1 MPTKKTAEKAE
12 TKQTTVK
19 KEVSQKVE
27 TKSSETKAE
36 VKKAPAKKAPV
47 KKTTAAAKKDVEVKE
62 EVKKAPAKK
71 AATKKT
77 TATAKKAEVKEEA
90 AKKAPAKKAATK
102 KTTTAT
108 KKAEVKEE
116 AVKKAPA
123 KKAATKKTTTTAKKT
138 EVKEEVVKKAPA
150 KKAATKKTTTTDKK
164 AEVKKEAVKKAPA
177 KKTATKKSTTAKKSA
192 DKKQE
197 EKLAQYNNFAID
209 TCLEMAN
216 AMGVSMSYND
226 YEAML
231 LDQDDL
237 KAMTKQV
244 LDQYHVDAKAFSFE
258 KDGYDTDLIEVLF
271 QRISET
277 ADIKASDF
285 KAIQK
290 EINEHVK
297 YEIKDDATVNNEE
310 YQKDFDL
317 VRQILMIAQRK
328 DLHSTADIQALVK
341 VDPSDFINKFMDLAY
356 QVLPLFEYDDVKYYE
371 NFIYTVLSQFE
382 DLHQKWGTRALM
394 DVADLYIKH
403 GDYGLGDANY
413 NYVLRE
419 NDIKDMIYYRF
430 ANIYVDIDL
439 DKAKSIA
446 NSSFQFVDDRY
457 DYYSKIIEILEK

>member
-108 KKAEVKEE
+108 
-116 AVKKAPA
+116 
-123 KKAATKKTTTTAKKT
+123 
-138 EVKEEVVKKAPA
+138 
-150 KKAATKKTTTTDKK
+150 KK

-328 DLHSTADIQALVK
+328 NLHSTADIQALVK

>member
-27 TKSSETKAE
+27 KKSSETKAE
-36 VKKAPAKKAPV
+36 VKKAPAKKVPV
-47 KKTTAAAKKDVEVKE
+47 KKTTVAAKKDVEVKE
-62 EVKKAPAKK
+62 ETVKKAPAKK
-71 AATKKT
+71 AAAKKST
-77 TATAKKAEVKEEA
+77 TA
-90 AKKAPAKKAATK
+90 
-102 KTTTAT
+102 

-123 KKAATKKTTTTAKKT
+123 KKTTAKKST
-138 EVKEEVVKKAPA
+138 TAKKAEVKEEVVKKAPA
-150 KKAATKKTTTTDKK
+150 KK
-164 AEVKKEAVKKAPA
+164 V
-177 KKTATKKSTTAKKSA
+177 ATKKSTTAKKAEAKEEAVKKAPVKKTATKKATTAKKST

-237 KAMTKQV
+237 KVMTKQV

-277 ADIKASDF
+277 TDIKASDF

-290 EINEHVK
+290 EIDEHVK

-317 VRQILMIAQRK
+317 VRQVLMIAQRK
-328 DLHSTADIQALVK
+328 NLHSTTDIQALIK
-341 VDPSDFINKFMDLAY
+341 VNPSDFINKFMDLAY

>member
-27 TKSSETKAE
+27 KKSSETKAE
-36 VKKAPAKKAPV
+36 VKKAPAKKVPV
-47 KKTTAAAKKDVEVKE
+47 KKTTVAAKKDVEVKE
-62 EVKKAPAKK
+62 ETVKKAPAKK
-71 AATKKT
+71 AAAKKST
-77 TATAKKAEVKEEA
+77 TA
-90 AKKAPAKKAATK
+90 
-102 KTTTAT
+102 

-123 KKAATKKTTTTAKKT
+123 KKTTAKKST
-138 EVKEEVVKKAPA
+138 TAKKAEAKEEAVKKAPAKKTVAKKSTTAKKAEVKEEVVKKAPA
-150 KKAATKKTTTTDKK
+150 KKAATKKSTTAKK
-164 AEVKKEAVKKAPA
+164 AEAKEEAVKKAPA
-177 KKTATKKSTTAKKSA
+177 KKTATKKATTAKKST

-237 KAMTKQV
+237 KVMTKQV

-277 ADIKASDF
+277 TDIKASDF

-290 EINEHVK
+290 EIDEHVK

-317 VRQILMIAQRK
+317 VRQVLMIAQRK
-328 DLHSTADIQALVK
+328 NLHSTTDIQALIK
-341 VDPSDFINKFMDLAY
+341 VNPSDFINKFMDLAY

>member
-77 TATAKKAEVKEEA
+77 T
-90 AKKAPAKKAATK
+90 
-102 KTTTAT
+102 TTA
-108 KKAEVKEE
+108 
-116 AVKKAPA
+116 
-123 KKAATKKTTTTAKKT
+123 
-138 EVKEEVVKKAPA
+138 
-150 KKAATKKTTTTDKK
+150 KK

-328 DLHSTADIQALVK
+328 NLHSTADIQALVK

>member
-27 TKSSETKAE
+27 KKSSETKAE
-36 VKKAPAKKAPV
+36 VKKAPAKKVPV
-47 KKTTAAAKKDVEVKE
+47 KKTTVAAKKDVEVKE
-62 EVKKAPAKK
+62 ETVKKAPAKK
-71 AATKKT
+71 AAAKKST
-77 TATAKKAEVKEEA
+77 TAKKAEA
-90 AKKAPAKKAATK
+90 
-102 KTTTAT
+102 
-108 KKAEVKEE
+108 KEE

-123 KKAATKKTTTTAKKT
+123 KKTTAKKST
-138 EVKEEVVKKAPA
+138 TAKKAEAKEEAVKKAPAKKTVAKKSTTAKKAEVKEEVVKKAPA
-150 KKAATKKTTTTDKK
+150 KKAATKKSTTAKK
-164 AEVKKEAVKKAPA
+164 AEAKEEAVKKAPA
-177 KKTATKKSTTAKKSA
+177 KKTATKKATTAKKST

-237 KAMTKQV
+237 KVMTKQV

-277 ADIKASDF
+277 TDIKASDF

-290 EINEHVK
+290 EIDEHVK

-317 VRQILMIAQRK
+317 VRQVLMIAQRK
-328 DLHSTADIQALVK
+328 NLHSTTDIQALIK
-341 VDPSDFINKFMDLAY
+341 VNPSDFIDKFMDLAY

>member
-27 TKSSETKAE
+27 KKSSETKAE
-36 VKKAPAKKAPV
+36 VKKAPAKKVPV
-47 KKTTAAAKKDVEVKE
+47 KKTTVAAKKDVEVKE
-62 EVKKAPAKK
+62 ETVKKAPAKK
-71 AATKKT
+71 AAAKKST
-77 TATAKKAEVKEEA
+77 TA
-90 AKKAPAKKAATK
+90 
-102 KTTTAT
+102 

-123 KKAATKKTTTTAKKT
+123 KKTTAKKST
-138 EVKEEVVKKAPA
+138 TAKKAEVKEEVVKKAPA
-150 KKAATKKTTTTDKK
+150 KKAATKKSTTAKK
-164 AEVKKEAVKKAPA
+164 AEAKEEAVKKAPV
-177 KKTATKKSTTAKKSA
+177 KKTATKKATTAKKST

-237 KAMTKQV
+237 KVMTKQV

-277 ADIKASDF
+277 TDIKASDF

-290 EINEHVK
+290 EIDEHVK

-317 VRQILMIAQRK
+317 VRQVLMIAQRK
-328 DLHSTADIQALVK
+328 NLHSTTDIQALIK
-341 VDPSDFINKFMDLAY
+341 VNPSDFINKFMDLAY

>member
-27 TKSSETKAE
+27 KKSSETKAE
-36 VKKAPAKKAPV
+36 VKKAPAKKVPV
-47 KKTTAAAKKDVEVKE
+47 KKTTVAAKKDVEVKE
-62 EVKKAPAKK
+62 ETVKKAPAKK
-71 AATKKT
+71 AAAKKST
-77 TATAKKAEVKEEA
+77 TAKKAEA
-90 AKKAPAKKAATK
+90 
-102 KTTTAT
+102 
-108 KKAEVKEE
+108 KEE

-123 KKAATKKTTTTAKKT
+123 KKTTAKKST
-138 EVKEEVVKKAPA
+138 TAKKAEAKEEAVKKAPAKKTVAKKSTTAKKAEVKEEVVKKAPA
-150 KKAATKKTTTTDKK
+150 KKAATKKSTTAKK
-164 AEVKKEAVKKAPA
+164 AEAKEEAVKKAPA
-177 KKTATKKSTTAKKSA
+177 KKTATKKAITAKKST

-237 KAMTKQV
+237 KVMTKQV

-277 ADIKASDF
+277 TDIKASDF

-290 EINEHVK
+290 EIDEHVK

-317 VRQILMIAQRK
+317 VRQVLMIAQRK
-328 DLHSTADIQALVK
+328 NLHSTTDIQALIK
-341 VDPSDFINKFMDLAY
+341 VNPSDFINKFMDLAY

>member
-27 TKSSETKAE
+27 KKSSETKAE
-36 VKKAPAKKAPV
+36 VKKAPAKKVPV
-47 KKTTAAAKKDVEVKE
+47 KKTTVAAKKDVEVKE
-62 EVKKAPAKK
+62 ETVKKAPAKK
-71 AATKKT
+71 AAAKKST
-77 TATAKKAEVKEEA
+77 TA
-90 AKKAPAKKAATK
+90 
-102 KTTTAT
+102 

-123 KKAATKKTTTTAKKT
+123 KKTTAKKST
-138 EVKEEVVKKAPA
+138 TAKKAEVKEEVVKKAPA
-150 KKAATKKTTTTDKK
+150 KKAATKKSTTAKK
-164 AEVKKEAVKKAPA
+164 AEAKEEAVKKAPV
-177 KKTATKKSTTAKKSA
+177 KKTATKKAITAKKST

-237 KAMTKQV
+237 KVMTKQV

-277 ADIKASDF
+277 TDIKASDF

-290 EINEHVK
+290 EIDEHVK

-317 VRQILMIAQRK
+317 VRQVLMIAQRK
-328 DLHSTADIQALVK
+328 NLHSTTDIQALIK
-341 VDPSDFINKFMDLAY
+341 VNPSDFINKFMDLAY

>member
-27 TKSSETKAE
+27 KKSSETKAE
-36 VKKAPAKKAPV
+36 VKKAPAKKVPV
-47 KKTTAAAKKDVEVKE
+47 KKTTVAAKKDVEVKE
-62 EVKKAPAKK
+62 ETVKKAPAKK
-71 AATKKT
+71 AAAKKST
-77 TATAKKAEVKEEA
+77 TA
-90 AKKAPAKKAATK
+90 
-102 KTTTAT
+102 

-123 KKAATKKTTTTAKKT
+123 KKTTAKKST
-138 EVKEEVVKKAPA
+138 TAKKAEAKEEAVKKAPAKKTVAKKSTTAKKAEVKEEVVKKAPA
-150 KKAATKKTTTTDKK
+150 KKAATKKSTTAKK
-164 AEVKKEAVKKAPA
+164 AEAKEEAVKKAPA
-177 KKTATKKSTTAKKSA
+177 KKTATKKATTAKKST

-237 KAMTKQV
+237 KVMTKQV

-277 ADIKASDF
+277 TDIKASDF

-290 EINEHVK
+290 EIDEHVK

-317 VRQILMIAQRK
+317 VRQVLMIAQRK
-328 DLHSTADIQALVK
+328 NLHSTTDIQALIK
-341 VDPSDFINKFMDLAY
+341 VNPSDFIDKFMDLAY

>member
-27 TKSSETKAE
+27 KKSSETKAE
-36 VKKAPAKKAPV
+36 VKKAPAKNVPV
-47 KKTTAAAKKDVEVKE
+47 KKTTVAAKKDVEVKE
-62 EVKKAPAKK
+62 ETVKKAPAKK
-71 AATKKT
+71 AAAKKST
-77 TATAKKAEVKEEA
+77 TA
-90 AKKAPAKKAATK
+90 
-102 KTTTAT
+102 

-123 KKAATKKTTTTAKKT
+123 KKTTAKKST
-138 EVKEEVVKKAPA
+138 TAKKAEAKEEAVKKAPAKKTVAKKSTTAKKAEVKEEVVKKAPA
-150 KKAATKKTTTTDKK
+150 KKAATKKSTTAKK
-164 AEVKKEAVKKAPA
+164 AEAKEEAVKKAPA
-177 KKTATKKSTTAKKSA
+177 KKTATKKATTAKKST

-237 KAMTKQV
+237 KVMTKQV

-277 ADIKASDF
+277 TDIKASDF

-290 EINEHVK
+290 EIDEHVK

-317 VRQILMIAQRK
+317 VRQVLMIAQRK
-328 DLHSTADIQALVK
+328 NLHSTTDIQALIK
-341 VDPSDFINKFMDLAY
+341 VNPSDFIDKFMDLAY

>member
-1 MPTKKTAEKAE
+1 MPTKKTAKKAE
-12 TKQTTVK
+12 TKQTTAK
-19 KEVSQKVE
+19 KELDQKVE
-27 TKSSETKAE
+27 TKSSEIKA
-36 VKKAPAKKAPV
+36 
-47 KKTTAAAKKDVEVKE
+47 

-77 TATAKKAEVKEEA
+77 TAVKKE
-90 AKKAPAKKAATK
+90 
-102 KTTTAT
+102 
-108 KKAEVKEE
+108 AEVKEE

-123 KKAATKKTTTTAKKT
+123 KKEVEAKEK
-138 EVKEEVVKKAPA
+138 VVKKAPA
-150 KKAATKKTTTTDKK
+150 KKTTTKKAT
-164 AEVKKEAVKKAPA
+164 
-177 KKTATKKSTTAKKSA
+177 TKKSL
-192 DKKQE
+192 DQKQE
-197 EKLAQYNNFAID
+197 EKIAQYNNFAID

-216 AMGVSMSYND
+216 AMGVTMAYSD

-237 KAMTKQV
+237 KAMSKQV

-258 KDGYDTDLIEVLF
+258 KDGYDTDLIQVLF

-285 KAIQK
+285 KNIQK
-290 EINEHVK
+290 EIAAHVT

-317 VRQILMIAQRK
+317 VRQVLMIAQRK
-328 DLHSTADIQALVK
+328 DIHSTADIQSFIK
-341 VDPSDFINKFMDLAY
+341 VDPSDFIDKFMELAY

-419 NDIKDMIYYRF
+419 NDIKDMIY
-430 ANIYVDIDL
+430 
-439 DKAKSIA
+439 
-446 NSSFQFVDDRY
+446 
-457 DYYSKIIEILEK
+457 

>member
-27 TKSSETKAE
+27 KKSSETKAE
-36 VKKAPAKKAPV
+36 VKKAPAKKVPV
-47 KKTTAAAKKDVEVKE
+47 KKTTVAAKKDVEVKE
-62 EVKKAPAKK
+62 ETVKKAPAKK
-71 AATKKT
+71 AAAKKST
-77 TATAKKAEVKEEA
+77 TA
-90 AKKAPAKKAATK
+90 
-102 KTTTAT
+102 

-123 KKAATKKTTTTAKKT
+123 KKTTAKKST
-138 EVKEEVVKKAPA
+138 TAKKAEAKEEAVKKAPAKKTVAKKSTTAKKAEVKEEVVKKAPA
-150 KKAATKKTTTTDKK
+150 KKAATKKSTTAKK
-164 AEVKKEAVKKAPA
+164 AEAKEEAVKKAPA
-177 KKTATKKSTTAKKSA
+177 KKTATKKAITAKKST

-237 KAMTKQV
+237 KVMTKQV

-277 ADIKASDF
+277 TDIKASDF

-290 EINEHVK
+290 EIDEHVK

-317 VRQILMIAQRK
+317 VRQVLMIAQRK
-328 DLHSTADIQALVK
+328 NLHSTTDIQALIK
-341 VDPSDFINKFMDLAY
+341 VNPSDFINKFMDLAY

>member
-27 TKSSETKAE
+27 KKSSETKAE
-36 VKKAPAKKAPV
+36 VKKAPAKKVPV
-47 KKTTAAAKKDVEVKE
+47 KKTTVAAKKDVEVKE
-62 EVKKAPAKK
+62 ETVKKAPAKK
-71 AATKKT
+71 AAAKKST
-77 TATAKKAEVKEEA
+77 TA
-90 AKKAPAKKAATK
+90 
-102 KTTTAT
+102 

-123 KKAATKKTTTTAKKT
+123 KKTTAKKST
-138 EVKEEVVKKAPA
+138 TAKKAEAKEEAVKKAPAKKTAAKKSTTAKKAEVKEEVVKKAPA
-150 KKAATKKTTTTDKK
+150 KKAATKKSTTAKK
-164 AEVKKEAVKKAPA
+164 AEAKEEAVKKAPA
-177 KKTATKKSTTAKKSA
+177 KKTATKKATTAKKST

-237 KAMTKQV
+237 KVMTKQV

-277 ADIKASDF
+277 TDIKASDF

-317 VRQILMIAQRK
+317 VRQVLMIAQRK
-328 DLHSTADIQALVK
+328 NLHSTTDIQALIK
-341 VDPSDFINKFMDLAY
+341 VNPSDFINKFMDLAY

>member
-27 TKSSETKAE
+27 KKSSETKAE
-36 VKKAPAKKAPV
+36 VKKAPAKKVPV
-47 KKTTAAAKKDVEVKE
+47 KKTTVAAKKDVEVKE
-62 EVKKAPAKK
+62 ETVKKAPAKK
-71 AATKKT
+71 AAAKKST
-77 TATAKKAEVKEEA
+77 TAKKAEA
-90 AKKAPAKKAATK
+90 
-102 KTTTAT
+102 
-108 KKAEVKEE
+108 KEE

-123 KKAATKKTTTTAKKT
+123 KKTTAKKST
-138 EVKEEVVKKAPA
+138 TAKKAEVKEEVVKKAPAKKTVAKKSTTAKKAEVKEEVVKKAPA
-150 KKAATKKTTTTDKK
+150 KKAATKKSTTAKK
-164 AEVKKEAVKKAPA
+164 AEAKEEAVKKAPA
-177 KKTATKKSTTAKKSA
+177 KKTATKKAITAKKST

-237 KAMTKQV
+237 KVMTKQV

-277 ADIKASDF
+277 TDIKASDF

-290 EINEHVK
+290 EIDEHVK

-317 VRQILMIAQRK
+317 VRQVLMIAQRK
-328 DLHSTADIQALVK
+328 NLHSTTDIQALIK
-341 VDPSDFINKFMDLAY
+341 VNPSDFINKFMDLAY

>member
-27 TKSSETKAE
+27 KKSSETKAE
-36 VKKAPAKKAPV
+36 VKKAPAKKVPV
-47 KKTTAAAKKDVEVKE
+47 KKTTVAAKKDVEVKE
-62 EVKKAPAKK
+62 ETVKKAPAKK
-71 AATKKT
+71 AAAKKST
-77 TATAKKAEVKEEA
+77 TAKKAEA
-90 AKKAPAKKAATK
+90 
-102 KTTTAT
+102 
-108 KKAEVKEE
+108 KEE

-123 KKAATKKTTTTAKKT
+123 KKTTAKKST
-138 EVKEEVVKKAPA
+138 TAKKAEVKEEVVKKAPA
-150 KKAATKKTTTTDKK
+150 KKAATKKSTTAKK
-164 AEVKKEAVKKAPA
+164 AEAKEEAVKKAPV
-177 KKTATKKSTTAKKSA
+177 KKTATKKTITAKKST

-237 KAMTKQV
+237 KVMTKQV

-277 ADIKASDF
+277 TDIKASDF

-290 EINEHVK
+290 EIDEHVK

-317 VRQILMIAQRK
+317 VRQVLMIAQRK
-328 DLHSTADIQALVK
+328 NLHSTTDIQALIK
-341 VDPSDFINKFMDLAY
+341 VNPSDFINKFMDLAY

>member
-27 TKSSETKAE
+27 KKSSETKAE
-36 VKKAPAKKAPV
+36 VKKAPAKKVPV
-47 KKTTAAAKKDVEVKE
+47 KKTTVAAKKDVEVKE
-62 EVKKAPAKK
+62 ETVKKAPAKK
-71 AATKKT
+71 AAAKKST
-77 TATAKKAEVKEEA
+77 TA
-90 AKKAPAKKAATK
+90 
-102 KTTTAT
+102 

-123 KKAATKKTTTTAKKT
+123 KKTTAKKST
-138 EVKEEVVKKAPA
+138 TAKKAEAKEEAVKKAPAKKTVAKKSTTAKKAEVKEEVVKKAPA
-150 KKAATKKTTTTDKK
+150 KKAATKKSTTAKK
-164 AEVKKEAVKKAPA
+164 AEAKEEAVKKAPV
-177 KKTATKKSTTAKKSA
+177 KKTATKKAITAKKST

-237 KAMTKQV
+237 KVMTKQV

-277 ADIKASDF
+277 TDIKASDF

-290 EINEHVK
+290 EIDEHVK

-317 VRQILMIAQRK
+317 VRQVLMIAQRK
-328 DLHSTADIQALVK
+328 NLHSTTDIQALIK
-341 VDPSDFINKFMDLAY
+341 VNPSDFIDKFMDLAY

>member
-27 TKSSETKAE
+27 KKSSETKAE
-36 VKKAPAKKAPV
+36 VKKAPAKKVPV
-47 KKTTAAAKKDVEVKE
+47 KKTTVAAKKDVEVKE
-62 EVKKAPAKK
+62 ETVKKAPAKK
-71 AATKKT
+71 AAAKKST
-77 TATAKKAEVKEEA
+77 TA
-90 AKKAPAKKAATK
+90 
-102 KTTTAT
+102 

-123 KKAATKKTTTTAKKT
+123 KKTTAKKST
-138 EVKEEVVKKAPA
+138 TAKKAEAKEEAVKKAPAKKTVAKKSTTAKKAEVKEEVVKKAPA
-150 KKAATKKTTTTDKK
+150 KKAATKKSTTAKK
-164 AEVKKEAVKKAPA
+164 AEAKEEAVKKAPV
-177 KKTATKKSTTAKKSA
+177 KKTATKKAITAKKST

-237 KAMTKQV
+237 KVMTKQV

-277 ADIKASDF
+277 TDIKASDF

-290 EINEHVK
+290 EIDEHVK

-317 VRQILMIAQRK
+317 VRQVLMIAQRK
-328 DLHSTADIQALVK
+328 NLHSTTDIQALIK
-341 VDPSDFINKFMDLAY
+341 VNPSDFINKFMDLAY

>member
-27 TKSSETKAE
+27 KKSSETKAE
-36 VKKAPAKKAPV
+36 VKKAPAKKVPV
-47 KKTTAAAKKDVEVKE
+47 KKTTVAAKKDV
-62 EVKKAPAKK
+62 
-71 AATKKT
+71 
-77 TATAKKAEVKEEA
+77 
-90 AKKAPAKKAATK
+90 
-102 KTTTAT
+102 
-108 KKAEVKEE
+108 
-116 AVKKAPA
+116 
-123 KKAATKKTTTTAKKT
+123 

-150 KKAATKKTTTTDKK
+150 KKAATKKSTTAKK
-164 AEVKKEAVKKAPA
+164 AEAKEEAVKKAPA
-177 KKTATKKSTTAKKSA
+177 KKTATKKAITAKKST

-237 KAMTKQV
+237 KVMNKQV

-277 ADIKASDF
+277 TDIKASDF

-290 EINEHVK
+290 EIDEHVK

-317 VRQILMIAQRK
+317 VRQVLMIAQRK
-328 DLHSTADIQALVK
+328 NLHSTTDIQALIK
-341 VDPSDFINKFMDLAY
+341 VNPSDFINKFMDLAY